1 MTHSA
6 GGGRPL
12 TQFERLIFRYGTSI
26 VCLFILFLMAAIYC
40 WGDRDLYYATLKW
53 WGIIPYRYP
62 FVDMKIVLTAIDCS
76 RYAIDIYSPNTCMYG
91 GWYSYSPILLG
102 ATKLP
107 LGPDYH
113 SWVGL
118 FFGVAFLAA
127 LSVLPPSMSWKEFWI
142 RTLATL
148 STVTVFALERTEF
161 DVPIFLIVVTGVV
174 LSLRPTGVRFLGY
187 AIFVFAALL
196 KYYPLVLMLLVA
208 RERFRTAV
216 WIALAT
222 IAAVCSFILATT
234 YETLQIV
241 GLAPVGS
248 PFADYFGARN
258 LPLGITL
265 IEVGRL
271 PLTDDAK
278 FRMPLSALGQIALGI
293 LLVYTAWTAARSFRA
308 DSRQAA
314 ELPPAHLAFLV
325 AGGAL
330 MVGCFFAVQNAG
342 PRAIFLLMALPGL
355 FAMASAAE
363 GRSARRPM
371 ALICGVLF
379 LLWEGFFYGIEEALS
394 HHVPPMV
401 PLHFLYWIAREM
413 VWWWVM
419 ARLAGLVIAFLWNSP
434 ALAPALD
441 LLRIPR
447 PERSPVTG

>member
-6 GGGRPL
+6 EGGRPL
-12 TQFERLIFRYGTSI
+12 TQFERLAFRYGTSI
-26 VCLFILFLMAAIYC
+26 VGLLILFLMAAIFC
-40 WGDRDLYYATLKW
+40 LIDRDLYYEILKW
-53 WGIIPYRYP
+53 WGILPYRYA

-102 ATKLP
+102 IAKLSIV
-107 LGPDYH
+107 PDDH
-113 SWVGL
+113 SWVGF
-118 FFGVAFLAA
+118 FFGIAFLAA
-127 LSVLPPSMSWKEFWI
+127 LSALPPSMSWKEFWI

-161 DVPIFLIVVTGVV
+161 DVPIFLIVVTGVI
-174 LSLRPTGVRFLGY
+174 LALRPTGVRFLGY

-196 KYYPLVLMLLVA
+196 KYYPIVLMLLVA

-234 YETLQIV
+234 YETSQIV

-278 FRMPLSALGQIALGI
+278 FRMPLSTLGQIALGM
-293 LLVYTAWTAARSFRA
+293 LLAFAAWTAARSFRD
-308 DSRQAA
+308 DSRRVAD
-314 ELPPAHLAFLV
+314 LPPAHLAFLV

-371 ALICGVLF
+371 ALICGVVF
-379 LLWEGFFYGIEEALS
+379 LLWEGFFYGIEKAIS
-394 HHVPPMV
+394 PHVPPMV
-401 PLHFLYWIAREM
+401 PLHFLYWIAREL

-419 ARLAGLVIAFLWNSP
+419 ARLAGLVVAFLWNSP
-434 ALAPALD
+434 ALAAPLD
-441 LLRIPR
+441 FLRIPR
-447 PERSPVTG
+447 PARTPAAG